1 MPDITYNRPN
11 GRKRYLS
18 IGKHQ
23 SVTRNRFSKW
33 ISINVERDCFDYADY
48 GNYTKT
54 PNTHLSWT
62 CANGN
67 MWSIKQDR
75 SAIGVDNEQFGFFQC
90 PVNPNDE
97 WHGYPVVPF
106 SQERLSICDLLLQRW
121 VAESIIDID
130 DIPMI
135 IKKKRI

>member
-1 MPDITYNRPN
+1 MPDIIYNRPQ

-18 IGKHQ
+18 ITKHQ

-33 ISINVERDCFDYADY
+33 ISVNVERDCFDYADY
-48 GNYTKT
+48 GNYAKT

-62 CANGN
+62 CASGN
-67 MWSIKQDR
+67 MWSIRQDR
-75 SAIGVDNEQFGFFQC
+75 SSVGIDNEQFGFFQM
-90 PVNPNDE
+90 PVNQNDE
-97 WHGYPVVPF
+97 WHGYPVIPF
-106 SQERLSICDLLLQRW
+106 SQERLAISDMLLQRW
-121 VAESIIDID
+121 VNEGIIDAE